1 MEPLTVEIAL
11 LLSVRISLLPSAV
24 GISLLVHVGAALLL
38 IHVGVPLLLI
48 HVGISLLLIHIGISL
63 LLIHIGISLLL
74 IHIRISLLLI
84 HIGISLL
91 LIHIRISLLLIHMR
105 TALLPIHSHST
116 VFILGSSRL
125 RTAFHTIAGLS
136 IDQWFPAS
144 GTKLSHL
151 FLPFSHVF
159 RYLKLYSIPQQS
171 QVKILFLLSKR
182 TPSGRTARQRP
193 EIFFLISLIAV
204 YFINGNS
211 RRGIY
216 KITALGHHLKRN
228 RHGRNFHRKI
238 K

>member
-1 MEPLTVEIAL
+1 MTVEIAL

-48 HVGISLLLIHIGISL
+48 HVGISLLLIHVGVPLLLIHIRISL

-91 LIHIRISLLLIHMR
+91 LTHMR

-159 RYLKLYSIPQQS
+159 RYLKLYSIHRQS
-171 QVKILFLLSKR
+171 QAKIPFFKGKGRCPELFADSA
-182 TPSGRTARQRP
+182 PQISY
-193 EIFFLISLIAV
+193 FLTVV

-211 RRGIY
+211 RRSIY
-216 KITALGHHLKRN
+216 KITALSHHLQYS

>member
-48 HVGISLLLIHIGISL
+48 HVGISLLLIHVGVPLLLIHIRISL

-91 LIHIRISLLLIHMR
+91 LTHMR

-159 RYLKLYSIPQQS
+159 RYLKLYSIHRQS
-171 QVKILFLLSKR
+171 QAKIPFFKGKGRCPELFADSA
-182 TPSGRTARQRP
+182 PQISY
-193 EIFFLISLIAV
+193 FLTVV

-216 KITALGHHLKRN
+216 KITALSHHLQYS

>member
-1 MEPLTVEIAL
+1 MTVEIAL

-48 HVGISLLLIHIGISL
+48 HVGISLLLIHVGVP
-63 LLIHIGISLLL
+63 LLL

-91 LIHIRISLLLIHMR
+91 LIHIGISLLLIHMR

>member
-84 HIGISLL
+84 HIRISLL
-91 LIHIRISLLLIHMR
+91 LIHIGISLLLIHMR

-125 RTAFHTIAGLS
+125 RTAFHKIAGLS

-159 RYLKLYSIPQQS
+159 RYLKLYSIHRQS
-171 QVKILFLLSKR
+171 QAKIPFFKGKGRCPELFADSA
-182 TPSGRTARQRP
+182 PQISY
-193 EIFFLISLIAV
+193 FLTVV

-216 KITALGHHLKRN
+216 KITALSHHLQYS

>member
-48 HVGISLLLIHIGISL
+48 HVGISLLLIHVGVP
-63 LLIHIGISLLL
+63 LLL

-91 LIHIRISLLLIHMR
+91 LIHIGISLLLIHMR

>member
-1 MEPLTVEIAL
+1 MTVEIAL

-48 HVGISLLLIHIGISL
+48 HVGISLLLIHVGVPLLLIHIRISL

-91 LIHIRISLLLIHMR
+91 LTHMR
-105 TALLPIHSHST
+105 AALLPIHSHST

-159 RYLKLYSIPQQS
+159 RYLKLYSIHRQS
-171 QVKILFLLSKR
+171 QAKIPFFKGKGRCPELFADSA
-182 TPSGRTARQRP
+182 PQISY
-193 EIFFLISLIAV
+193 FLTVV

-216 KITALGHHLKRN
+216 KITALSHHLQYS

>member
-1 MEPLTVEIAL
+1 MTVEIAL

-48 HVGISLLLIHIGISL
+48 HVGISLLLIHVGVPLLLIHIRISL

-91 LIHIRISLLLIHMR
+91 LTHMR

-159 RYLKLYSIPQQS
+159 RYLKLYSIHRQS
-171 QVKILFLLSKR
+171 QAKIPFFKGKGRCPELFADSA
-182 TPSGRTARQRP
+182 PQISY
-193 EIFFLISLIAV
+193 FLTVV

-216 KITALGHHLKRN
+216 KITALSHHLQYS

>member
-1 MEPLTVEIAL
+1 MTVEIAL

-63 LLIHIGISLLL
+63 LLIHIRISLLLIHIGISLLL

-84 HIGISLL
+84 HIG
-91 LIHIRISLLLIHMR
+91 ISLLLIHMR

-159 RYLKLYSIPQQS
+159 RYLKLYSIHRQS
-171 QVKILFLLSKR
+171 QAKIPFFKGKGRCPELFADSA
-182 TPSGRTARQRP
+182 PQ
-193 EIFFLISLIAV
+193 IS
-204 YFINGNS
+204 YF
-211 RRGIY
+211 
-216 KITALGHHLKRN
+216 
-228 RHGRNFHRKI
+228 
-238 K
+238 